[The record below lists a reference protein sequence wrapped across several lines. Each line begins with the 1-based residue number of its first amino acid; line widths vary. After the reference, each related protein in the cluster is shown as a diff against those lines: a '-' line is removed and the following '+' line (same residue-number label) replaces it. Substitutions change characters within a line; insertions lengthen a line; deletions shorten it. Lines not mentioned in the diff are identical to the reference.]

1 MAKIN
6 ISIDDELLQRADNYT
21 QKLYTSRSGLISMSL
36 ASFMNSQECI
46 IAINEMSL
54 AMRKIA
60 DNGFVDNETKEK
72 LEDFERV
79 SKLLLQGK

>member
-6 ISIDDELLQRADNYT
+6 ISIDDELLQRTDKYT
-21 QKLYTSRSGLISMSL
+21 KKLYTSRSGLISIAL
-36 ASFMNSQECI
+36 ASYMNSQECI
-46 IAINEMSL
+46 IAIKEMSL

-60 DNGFVDNETKEK
+60 DNGFIDDETMEK

-79 SKLLLQGK
+79 SQLLIQGK